1 METNEKKVKETAED
15 IVESIAALSLGKEP
29 SLLSNSVYKSISSH
43 AHFQQIK
50 QLVIEHIQSLD
61 GKIETGEEWKR
72 LNDFRYKIVELYLN
86 SK

>member
-50 QLVIEHIQSLD
+50 
-61 GKIETGEEWKR
+61 
-72 LNDFRYKIVELYLN
+72 
-86 SK
+86 